1 MKALSLHIKNI
12 GLVTDEVIEI
22 NQPLIL
28 FYGDIK
34 QGKTTILNCFKWVC
48 GGAFPDDIIQH
59 GKNDASIDFKFD
71 NAMISRSFYRSK
83 PDAEGKTTTK
93 ARDIV
98 FIRDGKP
105 VGNPV
110 SEIKRL
116 LNPFLLDQDYL
127 KKMGDTDRK
136 RWFGEFFA
144 VDTSALD
151 QERVVLDREATQ
163 LRATIKGYGE
173 ISLVKAEPVDPAAL
187 KGKLA
192 DIRSAHETKVAEV
205 RKSNE
210 QSQAQN
216 SNHARGKEKLV
227 EFDEQLAALR
237 KHVAELEAKKEA
249 TVKWLKEHPILTLQ
263 PEPGVPDTAD
273 LERQISEAAAQNVR
287 AEQFQKDKQRADAK
301 AADQKKLSEKEA
313 RMRQIK
319 ADKIAKLEGITKD
332 CKIKGLSFDDEGNF
346 RYEDTDSGMLS
357 TSQLMKLSSEL
368 SALYPEGFGIEMI
381 DRGESL
387 GKSIFD
393 FVERAKAE
401 DLSILAT
408 IVGEAPAKVPDHVG
422 VFIVEKGKIKGAKKP
437 KSITTTNQATDVPL
451 EGEK

>member
-1 MKALSLHIKNI
+1 MKAQSLTIKNI
-12 GLVTDEVIEI
+12 GLITEETIEI
-22 NQPLIL
+22 NLPLIL
-28 FYGDIK
+28 FFGDIK

-59 GKNDASIDFKFD
+59 GKDEGAIDFGFD
-71 NAMISRSFYRSK
+71 NAIISRSFYRSK

-173 ISLVKAEPVDPAAL
+173 ISLVKAEPVDVEPLKKELAA
-187 KGKLA
+187 
-192 DIRSAHETKVAEV
+192 IRSSYSDRMVEHRAKQEAGSKRIADRT
-205 RKSNE
+205 
-210 QSQAQN
+210 
-216 SNHARGKEKLV
+216 RGT
-227 EFDEQLAALR
+227 EQLSEIEDQIKA
-237 KHVAELEAKKEA
+237 LEAKRN
-249 TVKWLKEHPILTLQ
+249 TITTWMNQNPVLPISPLPPP
-263 PEPGVPDTAD
+263 PETSA
-273 LERQISEAAAQNVR
+273 LEERISGAAAQNVR

-301 AADQKKLSEKEA
+301 ATDQKKLSEKEA

-357 TSQLMKLSSEL
+357 TSQIIKLSSEL
-368 SALYPEGFGIEMI
+368 SSLYPEGFGLELL
-381 DRGESL
+381 DRAESL
-387 GKSIFD
+387 GKSIFE
-393 FVERAKAE
+393 FIERAKAQ

-408 IVGEAPAKVPDHVG
+408 VVGEAPAKVPDHVG
-422 VFIVEKGKIKGAKKP
+422 VFVVEKGKIKGAKKP
-437 KSITTTNQATDVPL
+437 KSIANTNEATDVPL
-451 EGEK
+451 QGEK